1 MSTVPATVAIDLG
14 TDSLAA
20 LVVTDH
26 GRWLVPDPATGEPR
40 WASAVHRDAQHILTA
55 VRAQAQRQ
63 FGPLHRAVI
72 AIPTGLT
79 GAEPRRA
86 LVAAAEAAGFAA
98 VELVLAA
105 VGATWAPGSPV
116 GVGETVLVH
125 DLGAT
130 FEATVLRVGDDLPEV
145 LATAAILDWPPD
157 TAPTTAIDMTIACCR
172 ELLAAANAQWVL
184 PVGGGAR
191 MPGLVPALEDALGR
205 PVARLAEPELAVV
218 RGIAQWW
225 PRTGP
230 RAVMARPAVDRMT
243 PLVFTI
249 PGGSARLLRWLV
261 RPEEPYDAGA
271 PLARVRLAGGA
282 LWDLTARSRGTLD
295 QILIEGGAPVATGE
309 WLALVRQDPAHR

>member
-1 MSTVPATVAIDLG
+1 
-14 TDSLAA
+14 
-20 LVVTDH
+20 
-26 GRWLVPDPATGEPR
+26 
-40 WASAVHRDAQHILTA
+40 
-55 VRAQAQRQ
+55 
-63 FGPLHRAVI
+63 
-72 AIPTGLT
+72 
-79 GAEPRRA
+79 
-86 LVAAAEAAGFAA
+86 
-98 VELVLAA
+98 
-105 VGATWAPGSPV
+105 
-116 GVGETVLVH
+116 VH

-145 LATAAILDWPPD
+145 LATAAILDWPRDALDSVRRAGQRPEGRTLGD

-172 ELLAAANAQWVL
+172 ELLADANAQWVL

-205 PVARLAEPELAVV
+205 PVARLPEPELAVV

>member
-105 VGATWAPGSPV
+105 VGAIWAPGSPV

-157 TAPTTAIDMTIACCR
+157 ALGSVRRDGQRPEGRTLGDTAPTTAIDMTIACCR

-191 MPGLVPALEDALGR
+191 MPWCRRWRTHSAGR
-205 PVARLAEPELAVV
+205 WRGCPSRSWRWSAASRNGGPGPGRAR
-218 RGIAQWW
+218 
-225 PRTGP
+225 
-230 RAVMARPAVDRMT
+230 
-243 PLVFTI
+243 
-249 PGGSARLLRWLV
+249 
-261 RPEEPYDAGA
+261 
-271 PLARVRLAGGA
+271 
-282 LWDLTARSRGTLD
+282 
-295 QILIEGGAPVATGE
+295 
-309 WLALVRQDPAHR
+309 